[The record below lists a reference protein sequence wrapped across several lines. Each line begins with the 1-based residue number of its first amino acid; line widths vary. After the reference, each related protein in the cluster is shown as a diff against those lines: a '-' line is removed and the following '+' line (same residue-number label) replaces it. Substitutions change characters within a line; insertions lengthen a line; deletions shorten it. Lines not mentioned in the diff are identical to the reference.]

1 MQRRVPFITFC
12 TKPTR
17 RAWINLAGC
26 NFDCRGCFALAKEDV
41 GRAFSV
47 DELVGFFI
55 EACRYVYGGLVDDV
69 VITGGEPTLNPAY
82 LIGLIKRLR
91 EDGVSRIA
99 LSTNGH
105 LLDDVLVRQLKALG
119 VGPVKL
125 DIKAF
130 SESVH
135 RWYTGRSNRNVL
147 RAVRLLH
154 EHGVD
159 FYARTILMPGIV
171 DVDEV
176 ERIAEFLSSISP
188 EIPYRIYEF
197 DPSHARQPVTRKPTL
212 EEMAKAFE
220 AAKRHLVHVEAVPAS
235 IVYDSN
241 YEYVEVRDDAL
252 LDRFKEI
259 DEVSRRA
266 IKGWKMR
273 GVPFSEVLSRQGRG

>member
-12 TKPTR
+12 TRPARK
-17 RAWINLAGC
+17 AWINLAGC

-47 DELVGFFI
+47 AELVSFFV
-55 EACRYVYGGLVDDV
+55 EACLYIYGCLVDDV
-69 VITGGEPTLNPAY
+69 VITGGEPTLNSAY
-82 LIGLIKRLR
+82 LVSLIERLR
-91 EDGVSRIA
+91 KAGVSRIS

-105 LLDDVLVRQLKALG
+105 LLDEALVRQLKVLG

-130 SESVH
+130 SEDIH
-135 RWYTGRSNRNVL
+135 YWYTGRSNRNVL
-147 RAVRLLH
+147 RAAKLLYDYS
-154 EHGVD
+154 VD

-176 ERIAEFLSSISP
+176 EKIAKFLSSISP

-197 DPSHARQPVTRKPTL
+197 DPSHARQPVARKPTL
-212 EEMAKAFE
+212 EEMASAFE
-220 AAKRHLVHVEAVPAS
+220 ASKKYLVHVESIPAS
-235 IVYDSN
+235 IAYDSN
-241 YEYVEVRDDAL
+241 YEYVEVRDDTL
-252 LDRFKEI
+252 LDRFNKI
-259 DEVSRRA
+259 DEVSKRS

-273 GVPFSEVLSRQGRG
+273 GIPFSEVFSRRGRG